1 MKNPSLPETGFLSGA
16 SEALRRM
23 LSAQATEIVLKK
35 DEVLFEQGDDARSLY
50 AVTSGT
56 LEVSVLSQD
65 GRRLAL
71 NRMKSGSV
79 FGEIALFDP
88 GVRTATVTAQE
99 TSVVRSVRYDDV
111 MNEIRRNPDLAIDLI
126 HLAGQRLRWMDRQLN
141 EQVFLPMP
149 SRLARKILYLT
160 EAQAALPGPANLSL
174 SQAELAEFVGA
185 TREAVSKTLS
195 QWKKLG
201 VVSASRGGLSVL
213 DRATLHTLADP
224 DQI

>member
-1 MKNPSLPETGFLSGA
+1 MSKLHLPETGFLSGA
-16 SEALRRM
+16 SEALKQM
-23 LSAQATEIVLKK
+23 LAEQATEIRMDK
-35 DEVLFEQGDDARSLY
+35 DDVLFEQGDDARSIFALTEG
-50 AVTSGT
+50 A
-56 LEVSVLSQD
+56 LEVSVLSLD

-71 NRMKSGSV
+71 NVMQRGAL

-88 GVRTATVTAQE
+88 GMRTATVTAQQPS
-99 TSVVRSVRYDDV
+99 TVLSVRYDDV
-111 MNEIRRNPDLAIDLI
+111 MAQVRRNPDLAIDLI
-126 HLAGQRLRWMDRQLN
+126 HLAGQRMRWMDRQLN

-160 EAQAALPGPANLSL
+160 EAQSQKGPAKLAL

-195 QWKKLG
+195 HWKKLG
-201 VVSASRGGLSVL
+201 VISSTRGGLSVL
-213 DRATLHTLADP
+213 DRPALQTLAEP